1 MPSINTAMLQEL
13 VATQK
18 IQWISLDTNIFIAF
32 SQDIKHS
39 NLMDIKNISDKV
51 RFILPS
57 IIKNEIINQYIKRN
71 TDKFSSLKKSYNNIR
86 WFLDSKTCANLDQI
100 KELDLYENIKNTFD
114 SFCHETSCL
123 IYYPD
128 NGIDIKEIF
137 NLYFKS
143 IPPFENSENKKCE
156 FPDAAMLIC
165 LKHFTEEHQ
174 TGLLLLTCDKGC
186 IEYAKKS
193 DKIFVLDDLT
203 ENAKNLFLSTI
214 NALSLKEYN
223 SLTTQFKNYTLTNT
237 NYYTNIN
244 NKISQILSD
253 TSKFEINLISAYY
266 CDAEITDIIFS
277 DINIEDVQFH
287 ITSIKDNEIN
297 LTFSL
302 EIPIK
307 IQVFYETYIKDHID
321 GDFIVANQS
330 EIYIDESASIEI
342 EHSVLFETNDAVTHF
357 DIQDSRISFMK
368 KYIDVEIDSLFDDDD
383 YIDDIDEY
391 RDEYKTE

>member
-18 IQWISLDTNIFIAF
+18 IQWISLDTNIFVAF

-71 TDKFSSLKKSYNNIR
+71 TDKFNSLKKSYNNIR

-174 TGLLLLTCDKGC
+174 TGLERVWKLQLL
-186 IEYAKKS
+186 
-193 DKIFVLDDLT
+193 
-203 ENAKNLFLSTI
+203 
-214 NALSLKEYN
+214 
-223 SLTTQFKNYTLTNT
+223 
-237 NYYTNIN
+237 
-244 NKISQILSD
+244 
-253 TSKFEINLISAYY
+253 
-266 CDAEITDIIFS
+266 
-277 DINIEDVQFH
+277 
-287 ITSIKDNEIN
+287 
-297 LTFSL
+297 
-302 EIPIK
+302 
-307 IQVFYETYIKDHID
+307 
-321 GDFIVANQS
+321 
-330 EIYIDESASIEI
+330 
-342 EHSVLFETNDAVTHF
+342 
-357 DIQDSRISFMK
+357 
-368 KYIDVEIDSLFDDDD
+368 
-383 YIDDIDEY
+383 
-391 RDEYKTE
+391 

>member
-18 IQWISLDTNIFIAF
+18 IKWISLDTNIFIAF
-32 SQDIKHS
+32 SQDIKNS

-57 IIKNEIINQYIKRN
+57 IIKDEIINQYIKRN
-71 TDKFSSLKKSYNNIR
+71 TDKFSSLKKNYNNIR

-114 SFCHETSCL
+114 SFCYETSCL

-143 IPPFENSENKKCE
+143 IPPFESSKNKKCE

-253 TSKFEINLISAYY
+253 ISNFEINLISAYY
-266 CDAEITDIIFS
+266 CDAEITDTIFS

-330 EIYIDESASIEI
+330 EIYIDEYASIEI

-383 YIDDIDEY
+383 YIDDMDEY